1 MPVEIVN
8 GYPCKFC
15 GGKDIYEKEDITYYW
30 IDTNIILREKI
41 TDYLSAKTVR
51 WSLYALLNIGKNAIL
66 KREN

>member
-30 IDTNIILREKI
+30 IDTNIILREKS
-41 TDYLSAKTVR
+41 TESKC
-51 WSLYALLNIGKNAIL
+51 KNCEVVLIRII
-66 KREN
+66 KHREERYS

>member
-41 TDYLSAKTVR
+41 TESKC
-51 WSLYALLNIGKNAIL
+51 KNCEVVLIRIITH
-66 KREN
+66 REERYS